1 VHLASFIIRIYHDAW
16 SSECQTVGVVRY
28 ISNIE
33 LYFHVIQYS
42 MTHTRDEALELF
54 QQFKQNSY
62 SFLTFLMFVI
72 FLAIF
77 IPYSYQNV
85 IS

>member
-1 VHLASFIIRIYHDAW
+1 MHGPLNVKQFELLDVSVTLGYIFMLYN
-16 SSECQTVGVVRY
+16 TVW
-28 ISNIE
+28 
-33 LYFHVIQYS
+33 
-42 MTHTRDEALELF
+42 HTLMIKHWNFF